1 MRWTEDEFAAFQNRK
16 GIRGAK
22 AVADTS
28 APPFLPPANEA
39 GAFARGR
46 LLEGGMNKIEGD
58 YANHLD
64 LLKHAGDVL
73 WWRYAPM
80 RLRLADGSYYKP
92 DFGVMMRDFLFEI
105 HETKGHWREAARVR
119 IKVAAGL
126 FPFKFIA
133 ITRAKG
139 GGWER
144 EEFA

>member
-1 MRWTEDEFAAFQNRK
+1 MRWTEDQHADYLRRR
-16 GIRGAK
+16 GIPGSPP
-22 AVADTS
+22 VTDTS
-28 APPFLPPANEA
+28 VPPFLPPANEA

-46 LLEGGMNKIEGD
+46 MLEDGMNKIEGD
-58 YANHLD
+58 YAKHLD
-64 LLKHAGDVL
+64 LLKHAGDVR

-92 DFGVMMRDFLFEI
+92 DFGVMARDFLFEL

-139 GGWER
+139 GGWDR